1 MKNNNKLKQ
10 LQERFREL
18 VPRLM
23 DKTMGCSIYVPANDD
38 MYVLGRSCH
47 IGKSKSREPYPTLR
61 ITGISSQSG
70 TTVLLPLDRC
80 KIIGH
85 PITKADI
92 EDALFKSGLYHEE
105 EISQNILPKLCFVW
119 DYDIK
124 TLSEQT
130 PEVIDA
136 LHSIFFKTK

>member
-1 MKNNNKLKQ
+1 MKNKDKLRE
-10 LQERFREL
+10 LSERIREL

-23 DKTMGCSIYVPANDD
+23 DLSLGCEVKCPLTGI
-38 MYVLGRSCH
+38 
-47 IGKSKSREPYPTLR
+47 LR
-61 ITGISSQSG
+61 VFLEATIPGGARLQYITGSVYYCVFTPSEFSKF
-70 TTVLLPLDRC
+70 

-92 EDALFKSGLYHEE
+92 EDALFQSGIYHEE
-105 EISQNILPKLCFVW
+105 DISQNILPKLCFVW

-124 TLSEQT
+124 TLSEQK

-136 LHSIFFKTK
+136 LHSLFLKTK